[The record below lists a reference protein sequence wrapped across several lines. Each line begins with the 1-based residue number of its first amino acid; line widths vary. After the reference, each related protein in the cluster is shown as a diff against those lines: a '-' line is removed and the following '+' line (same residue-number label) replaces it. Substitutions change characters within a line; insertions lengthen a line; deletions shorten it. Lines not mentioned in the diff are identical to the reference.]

1 MSLRELV
8 VAVLAGVVQGIVEW
22 LPISST
28 GNVSLFLTVMG
39 VSPEVAV
46 QLALFL
52 QVGTT
57 LSAAVYY
64 RDTIREAAV
73 AAPGWRPAGA
83 FTGPNAD
90 TTFVVVACAMTGLIG
105 IPIYLLLIDL
115 ASELTGGLFVAAIGV
130 LLVLTGVLQ
139 RATEAIGLGE
149 KEHPNLLD
157 AVLVGAIQGLSILPG
172 VSRSGTTA
180 SVLLF
185 RGHNGP
191 SAFRLSFL
199 LSIPAGLGA
208 GVLIVLDTG
217 GVPTTTGLEA
227 VLALVTSAVVGYV
240 VIDAL
245 MRIVHRVEFWV
256 VCLVL
261 GGLCIAGGGL
271 TVVL

>member
-39 VSPEVAV
+39 VSPEIAV

-64 RDTIREAAV
+64 RETIREAVA
-73 AAPGWRPAGA
+73 AAPGWRPEGA

-105 IPIYLLLIDL
+105 IPLYVLFIDL
-115 ASELTGGLFVAAIGV
+115 ASELTGGLFVAVIGV
-130 LLVLTGVLQ
+130 LLVLTGLLQ

-185 RGHNGP
+185 RGHAGP

-217 GVPTTTGLEA
+217 GVPTNTGAEA
-227 VLALVTSAVVGYV
+227 VLALLTSAVVGYV

-256 VCLVL
+256 VCLGL
-261 GGLCIAGGGL
+261 GALCILGGGL